1 MMFKTEDRKK
11 IIEQTIE
18 KLRQHKN
25 DIFSKYGI
33 KRMWLVDYSTSAYLP
48 DFIDLYIDFERN
60 PSFEDYLKLEQ
71 ELEEILSLMHVGLWD
86 KQVLTEKM
94 KRIIQND
101 EMLIEI
107 S

>member
-1 MMFKTEDRKK
+1 MYKTEDRKK

-18 KLRQHKN
+18 KLRQYKN
-25 DIFSKYGI
+25 NIFNKYGI
-33 KRMWLVDYSTSAYLP
+33 KRMWLINHSTSVYLP
-48 DFIDLYIDFERN
+48 DIIDLYIDFERN
-60 PSFEDYLKLEQ
+60 PSFDDYLKLEQ
-71 ELEEILSLMHVGLWD
+71 ELEDILSLMHVGLWD

-94 KRIIQND
+94 KHIVQNV